1 MKFKNNKFPSRF
13 ETSINDYRYDTVF
26 LVEPWESIYKNDGVR
41 YETFDE
47 CLQIDKHLK
56 NTYAEFNYK
65 PIIIPNESL
74 EKRMDFLMDN
84 L

>member
-26 LVEPWESIYKNDGVR
+26 LVEPWEAIYKNDGVR

-47 CLQIDKHLK
+47 CL
-56 NTYAEFNYK
+56 
-65 PIIIPNESL
+65 
-74 EKRMDFLMDN
+74 
-84 L
+84 